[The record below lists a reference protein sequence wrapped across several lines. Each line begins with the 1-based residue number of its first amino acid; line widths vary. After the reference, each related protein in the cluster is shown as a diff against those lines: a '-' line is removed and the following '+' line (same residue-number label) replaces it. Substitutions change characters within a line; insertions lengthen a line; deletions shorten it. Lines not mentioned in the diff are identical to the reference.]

1 MTGTDDLQISTDWFN
16 GDPRSELNAIN
27 TGFYHIRSNNKTISL
42 LENWYD
48 SRTNATGLK
57 EQDVLAKLIRG
68 GVIRRLG
75 LTVRFLDTRY
85 FSGFCSDSRDVRTV
99 STVHANCC
107 RSISA
112 KITDLTAV
120 LRDWIRFR
128 RPPPPPPPPAAA
140 VNGGVVVVRRNGST
154 ENAFLWS
161 RHDACASSWQKSVGI
176 LP

>member
-1 MTGTDDLQISTDWFN
+1 MTGTDDLQISTDSFN

-27 TGFYHIRSNNKTISL
+27 TGFYHIRSNNRTISL
-42 LENWYD
+42 FQEWYD

-57 EQDVLAKLIRG
+57 EQDVLAKLIYG

-75 LTVRFLDTRY
+75 LTVRFLDTLY
-85 FSGFCSDSRDVRTV
+85 FSGFCSESRDARAV

-128 RPPPPPPPPAAA
+128 RHPPPAAA
-140 VNGGVVVVRRNGST
+140 AADVVNGGGVVIRRNHST
-154 ENAFLWS
+154 ENAFIWS
-161 RHDACASSWQKSVGI
+161 RHDACASSWQKSVRSA
-176 LP
+176 P